1 MKVLYQ
7 TYTFNALSKTITFN
21 SNDIIDLTNV
31 LIITNVTTNTII
43 YNFANPLMGG
53 TILNNVLTL
62 TYNTTTMSNTDKLQI
77 YLDLFGT
84 NATENTAQLLL
95 TLSEN
100 IDSSV
105 ELLKRIAKIVEPISV
120 QDAQQRQK
128 VVVEG
133 ISSGTITTV
142 GTVTTV
148 STVTNTQSMGGV
160 DYRYQIIDQARSTYS
175 NSIRNN
181 ITF

>member
-1 MKVLYQ
+1 M
-7 TYTFNALSKTITFN
+7 
-21 SNDIIDLTNV
+21 
-31 LIITNVTTNTII
+31 LIIVT
-43 YNFANPLMGG
+43 
-53 TILNNVLTL
+53 
-62 TYNTTTMSNTDKLQI
+62 
-77 YLDLFGT
+77 
-84 NATENTAQLLL
+84 
-95 TLSEN
+95 
-100 IDSSV
+100 
-105 ELLKRIAKIVEPISV
+105 KRIAKIVEPISV

-142 GTVTTV
+142 TTV
-148 STVTNTQSMGGV
+148 STVSNTQSMGGV